1 MGSSNSRKKLVSIEN
16 LDKSTS
22 SMENIDKIFESN
34 NNGFISFGEFS
45 RLLDNRIKFEI
56 MKKLYSFFCFEK
68 KNINKDDLKYFYYI
82 FTTEDTEIKIN
93 FIVDLIFKKSKKK
106 FNKYQEK
113 VYLYFSQKDLIH
125 NMLINDRIKDM
136 VDRSTFE
143 LNKENVKQFI
153 LKNFK
158 DFFKNFTFSKPAFL
172 KDFSIGLNFENILN
186 IKNKNDSGFEKVFI
200 SSNDL
205 NCKCFLLG
213 KKKLC
218 KSDSSINN
226 IHEANSLAKNEYEI
240 LIDKIK
246 DNFSVIERKND
257 NLFTISIL
265 EKMMNDIEINIIIIS
280 LISSYLKRKTQK
292 VIFLNLIL
300 YLT

>member
-1 MGSSNSRKKLVSIEN
+1 MGSSNSRKKLISIEN

-22 SMENIDKIFESN
+22 SMENIEKIFESN

-45 RLLDNRIKFEI
+45 RLLDNRIKFEM

-143 LNKENVKQFI
+143 LNKENVRQFL

-158 DFFKNFTFSKPAFL
+158 DFFKNFTFSKPASL
-172 KDFSIGLNFENILN
+172 KDFRIGLNFENIFN
-186 IKNKNDSGFEKVFI
+186 IKNKNDLGFEKVFI
-200 SSNDL
+200 SRNNL

-213 KKKLC
+213 KKKLY
-218 KSDSSINN
+218 KADNSINN